1 MSRRN
6 RTAADLLA
14 ATFLLIAALAGS
26 IAPAAAQ
33 SADPFALP
41 GNVTIADAVDLSGPG
56 LSTIRIDGKDQEN
69 LVRLAWIDGTLHI
82 DADDA
87 RTVGL
92 PVSEDTND
100 TETGGYV
107 PLDNFILAKWD
118 FSQLDQTLIVKKFR
132 KSDGVNYKDMGRPM
146 RDPAEFRPMAAFLM
160 DYDLTASAGAS
171 GSYAAGSFD
180 ARLARGDERLGT
192 NFRVLSDPATGYN
205 TVTRLNTALQMA
217 DRARGVTITVGD
229 HITVGSNSQRPLRF
243 GGIQIASDFALR
255 PGIVSYPLPAFDGQ
269 VAVPTG
275 IDLIINDKRFSAG
288 ELEAGEFAVRNVPVS
303 PGRGEVSV
311 VLRDELG
318 REVVQTTKLYVSRE
332 LLRKGL
338 WDGGVNI
345 GTIRRNFG
353 KRNADYRDLA
363 ATFLARR
370 GLSDT
375 LSLGASGELGAGI
388 ANLGA
393 HGEVA
398 LGGVALATAE
408 VRGSTGGGSS
418 GALVRMGVE
427 SFGRGL
433 SGRIEGVFPT
443 KDYRDLA
450 AASGDALPVSQI
462 NAMVNFDLRQY
473 DARFLVSASRITRQ
487 KDPRYPTQ
495 TGSTTILRANARKS
509 LADRLDVGL
518 DLAWRKSDNSRIS
531 AMIGVMYRFGER
543 TQAMG
548 NVSRNGS
555 RTSMQA
561 SLQRPDV
568 QPGDYG
574 YAVEATHAITDRLSG
589 RGSYR
594 TPNTRAE
601 MQAEYVSG
609 RIAARTGVRG
619 TLIATGGT
627 VFARNQTGGAYAF
640 VQTGNVGGVTVMREN
655 RLAGVSDEQGRV
667 LVEQVTPLVPT
678 QFDIDPDE
686 LPADVITGST
696 YRRVAVARGSV
707 GRVEMDIS
715 AFRSLPV
722 RVIDTNGKPLPL
734 GMMLQSGRGESYMVG
749 YDGLIDYNALSPA
762 KTLRGEVRQGQ
773 ACTITVPDGIA
784 AIQGMAEIRAECSQ
798 TVIAL
803 AD

>member
-6 RTAADLLA
+6 RTAVDLFA
-14 ATFLLIAALAGS
+14 ATFLLIAALVGAN
-26 IAPAAAQ
+26 APAAAQ

-41 GNVTIADAVDLSGPG
+41 GDVTIADAVDLSGPG
-56 LSTIRIDGKDQEN
+56 LSTIRIDGIDQDD
-69 LVRLAWIDGTLHI
+69 LVRLAWIDGVLNI
-82 DADDA
+82 DSDDA
-87 RTVGL
+87 RMVGL
-92 PVSEDTND
+92 PVAQDAIDSEAS
-100 TETGGYV
+100 GYV
-107 PLDNFILAKWD
+107 PLDSFVLATWD

-132 KSDGVNYKDMGRPM
+132 KSDGVNYKDLSRPT
-146 RDPAEFRPMAAFLM
+146 RDPAEFRPMTAFLM

-171 GSYAAGSFD
+171 GSYAAGAFD
-180 ARLARGDERLGT
+180 ARIARGDERIGT
-192 NFRVLSDPATGYN
+192 NFRVLSDPAKGYN
-205 TVTRLNTALQMA
+205 TVTRLNSALQMA
-217 DRARGVTITVGD
+217 DRDKGVTITVGD
-229 HITVGSNSQRPLRF
+229 HISVGSNSQRPLRF

-275 IDLIINDKRFSAG
+275 IDLVINDKRFSAG

-311 VLRDELG
+311 VLKDELG
-318 REVVQTTKLYVSRE
+318 REVVQTTRLYVSRD

-338 WDGGVNI
+338 WEGGVNI
-345 GTIRRNFG
+345 GAIRRNFG
-353 KRNADYRDLA
+353 KRNADYRDLSM
-363 ATFLARR
+363 TFLARR

-375 LSLGASGELGAGI
+375 LSLGASGEVGAGI

-398 LGGVALATAE
+398 LGGVALVTGE
-408 VRGSTGGGSS
+408 LRGSTGTGSS
-418 GALVRMGVE
+418 GALVRLGVE
-427 SFGRGL
+427 SFGSGL
-433 SGRIEGVFPT
+433 SGRIEGIFPT
-443 KDYRDLA
+443 QGYRDLA

-473 DARFLVSASRITRQ
+473 DTRFLVSASRITRRN
-487 KDPRYPTQ
+487 DPRYPTSN
-495 TGSTTILRANARKS
+495 GSTTILRANARKS
-509 LADRLDVGL
+509 LADRLDVGF

-531 AMIGVMYRFGER
+531 AMVGIMYRFGER

-548 NVSRNGS
+548 NIARNGS

-561 SLQRPDV
+561 SVQRPDIL
-568 QPGDYG
+568 PGDFGYG
-574 YAVEATHAITDRLSG
+574 IEATRAISERLSG

-601 MQAEYVSG
+601 AQAEYVSG
-609 RIAARTGVRG
+609 RFAARTGLRG

-655 RLAGVSDEQGRV
+655 RLAGVSDDKGRV

-686 LPADVITGST
+686 LPADVVTGST

-722 RVIDTNGKPLPL
+722 RVIDANGQPLPL
-734 GMMLQSGRGESYMVG
+734 GMMLASEKGESYMVG

-762 KTLRGEVRQGQ
+762 KTLRGELRQGQ
-773 ACTITVPDGIA
+773 ACTLTIPGTVA
-784 AIQGMAEIRAECSQ
+784 AIEGMAQLQAECST